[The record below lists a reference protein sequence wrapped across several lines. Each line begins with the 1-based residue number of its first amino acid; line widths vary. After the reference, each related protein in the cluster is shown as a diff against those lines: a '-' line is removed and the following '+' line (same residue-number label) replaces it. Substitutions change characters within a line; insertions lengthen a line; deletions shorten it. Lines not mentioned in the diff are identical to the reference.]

1 MDTAKR
7 EAEEAYFFMEII
19 SKEFQVSGRT
29 ITIET
34 GKMAQQ
40 ADGAAVVSCEG
51 TSVLVTAVASGD
63 VRPTDF
69 LPLTVDVEEKLY
81 AAGKI
86 PGSFF
91 RREGRPSEGATLT
104 MRIIDRIIRPNF
116 DKKFRNEAQVV
127 VTVLS
132 TDQVNPPDMLGLIG
146 AATALQLSDIPFNGP
161 LAGIRVGHSADSG
174 WLVNPTYQEQQS
186 SSLNLIVAG
195 NKDGIQMV
203 EAGAR
208 EVSEEEI
215 IEALNEGLA
224 AIKKIIDVIVELDVE
239 VRQRLKRRPKDE
251 IISEITA
258 YLNPKY
264 EAECGALLNA
274 YDSGDGAATEEH
286 SETIRQLPFEAG
298 QHFPAEYRK
307 IVGILARVIYGN
319 KLAAMLADKVEPDCV
334 EPMRKALLDASV
346 PGLTKADRSVIRK
359 DTRRNLAEPFL
370 GRYAGLESFVRDALD
385 ALERKLLRRQILDNN
400 LRPDGRKPFQIRK
413 LTCEVGLLSK
423 THGSALF
430 TRGET
435 QVLTIATLGA
445 YGEKQMLDDL
455 GTEEYKSFI
464 HHYNFPPFATGEA
477 RPMRGP
483 KRREIGHGALAERAL
498 MPLIPNEEEF
508 PYTIRLVSEVLASNG
523 SSSMGSVCA
532 SSMSLMDAGVPMK
545 ERSPVSGIAMGLVLE
560 GDSHVILSDIQGLED
575 ATGDMDFKVAGSRTG
590 VTALQ
595 MDIKCSGLSS
605 EILGAA
611 LEQAKQGRNFIMKAM
626 TEAISE
632 PRDEVSPNAPRMVQI
647 QIPVDKIGELIG
659 PGGRNIRG
667 LIERFNVDIDVEN
680 DGRVFIFGR
689 ESEKVKQVQR
699 DIESMMRD
707 PEVGDKYL
715 GTVVK
720 TTNFGAFVELT
731 PGKDGL
737 VHISKLSDRRVERVE
752 DVVNVG
758 DKVEVEIEAIDNLG
772 RINLRAIDLNPENK

>member
-1 MDTAKR
+1 
-7 EAEEAYFFMEII
+7 MEII
-19 SKEFQVSGRT
+19 TKEFEISGRK

-34 GKMAQQ
+34 GKMALQ

-51 TSVLVTAVASGD
+51 TSVLATAVASAD

-69 LPLTVDVEEKLY
+69 VPLTVDVEEKLY

-91 RREGRPSEGATLT
+91 RREGRPTEAAMLT
-104 MRIIDRIIRPNF
+104 ARIVDRTIRPSF

-127 VTVLS
+127 ITVLS

-146 AATALQLSDIPFNGP
+146 AAAALQLSDIPFDGP
-161 LAGIRVGHSADSG
+161 LAGVRVGHIDG
-174 WLVNPTYQEQQS
+174 EWIIDPTYPQS
-186 SSLNLIVAG
+186 ATSTLNLIVAG
-195 NKDGIQMV
+195 NKGGIQMV
-203 EAGAR
+203 EAGSK
-208 EVSEEEI
+208 EVAESEML
-215 IEALNEGLA
+215 EALGKGHE
-224 AIKKIIDVIVELDVE
+224 AIRMVIDVILALDAE
-239 VRQRLKRRPKDE
+239 VRQAQGRKPKDDLMAE
-251 IISEITA
+251 IKG
-258 YLNPKY
+258 YLEPKY
-264 EAECGALLNA
+264 VEACKALIDA
-274 YDSGDGAATEEH
+274 YDSDNSAGIDENNEK
-286 SETIRQLPFEAG
+286 IKQIPLEAG
-298 QHFPAEYRK
+298 KHFQNDYRK
-307 IVGILARVIYGN
+307 IVGILARVVHGHTLAEM
-319 KLAAMLADKVEPDCV
+319 LAAKIEPDCV
-334 EPMRKALLDASV
+334 EPMAKALLDASV
-346 PGLTKADRSVIRK
+346 PGLKKADRSIIRK
-359 DTRRNLAEPFL
+359 DTRRSLAEQFIAK
-370 GRYAGLESFVRDALD
+370 YHGLESYVKDALD

-413 LTCEVGLLSK
+413 LTCEVGLLPK

-445 YGEKQMLDDL
+445 YGEKQILDDL
-455 GTEEYKSFI
+455 GTDEFKSFL
-464 HHYNFPPFATGEA
+464 HHYNFPPFSVGEA

-498 MPLIPNEEEF
+498 LPLIPKEEEF

-532 SSMSLMDAGVPMK
+532 SSMSLMDAGVPLK
-545 ERSPVSGIAMGLVLE
+545 DASPVSGIAMGLVLE
-560 GDSHVILSDIQGLED
+560 GDSYVILSDIQGLED
-575 ATGDMDFKVAGSRTG
+575 STGDMDFKVAGSRNG
-590 VTALQ
+590 ITALQ

-611 LEQAKQGRNFIMKAM
+611 LEQARQGRSFIMKAM
-626 TEAISE
+626 TEAIGE
-632 PRDEVSPNAPRMVQI
+632 PRDEVSPNAPRMLQV
-647 QIPVDKIGELIG
+647 QIPVDKIGEFIG

-667 LIERFNVDIDVEN
+667 LIERYEVDIDVEN
-680 DGRVFIFGR
+680 DGRIFIFGR
-689 ESEKVKQVQR
+689 ESENVKKVQA
-699 DIESMMRD
+699 DISAMMRV
-707 PEVGDKYL
+707 PEVGDRYL

-737 VHISKLSDRRVERVE
+737 IHISKLSDRRVERVE
-752 DVVNVG
+752 DVVNIG

-772 RINLRAIDLNPENK
+772 RINLRAIDLKPESD